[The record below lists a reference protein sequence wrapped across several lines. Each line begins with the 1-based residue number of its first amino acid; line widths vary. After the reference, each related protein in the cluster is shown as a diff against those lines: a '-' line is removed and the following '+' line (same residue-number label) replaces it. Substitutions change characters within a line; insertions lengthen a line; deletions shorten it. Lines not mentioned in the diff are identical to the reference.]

1 MGHYTSLEWLLFLLK
16 INVILCPDLRGLNET
31 TWEHIAWHTV
41 EYEKKSEFYYY
52 ISPDPPRNRCQDG
65 IQCVRNLLE
74 ETFRK
79 KMEREAGETVV
90 SRHDIVTTSEGEMQ
104 GKDD

>member
-1 MGHYTSLEWLLFLLK
+1 MG
-16 INVILCPDLRGLNET
+16 PDLRGLNET

-41 EYEKKSEFYYY
+41 EYEKKCEFYHY

-74 ETFRK
+74 ETSVK
-79 KMEREAGETVV
+79 EKGERGWRDRGAFKT
-90 SRHDIVTTSEGEMQ
+90 
-104 GKDD
+104 

>member
-1 MGHYTSLEWLLFLLK
+1 MG
-16 INVILCPDLRGLNET
+16 PDLRGLNET

-41 EYEKKSEFYYY
+41 EYEKKKSEFYYY

-74 ETFRK
+74 ETSVK
-79 KMEREAGETVV
+79 ENGERGWRDSGAFKT
-90 SRHDIVTTSEGEMQ
+90 
-104 GKDD
+104 